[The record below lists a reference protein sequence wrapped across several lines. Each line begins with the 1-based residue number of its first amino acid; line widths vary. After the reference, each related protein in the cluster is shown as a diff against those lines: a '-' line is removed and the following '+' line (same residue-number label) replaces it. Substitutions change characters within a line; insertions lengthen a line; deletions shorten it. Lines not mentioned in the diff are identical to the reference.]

1 MGRLCWACLVVLR
14 GPGCNVSGLAPL
26 QEGKFGLRMLSL
38 LWPEETLK
46 QQQCSFKD
54 LSWDATGLVV
64 MVG

>member
-1 MGRLCWACLVVLR
+1 M
-14 GPGCNVSGLAPL
+14 SGLAPL
-26 QEGKFGLRMLSL
+26 QEGKFGFRMLSL

-46 QQQCSFKD
+46 QQKCSFKD